1 MKVLA
6 IDFKWFPHTV
16 FPCDGYT
23 KALIKYLIKNIF
35 QCGRFGGIDCWWIW
49 GNKTRNIWRRTWRRP
64 KQDKKVENCRR
75 KFRRRRPCQRG
86 WQNRSKVTPFNVIFD
101 IISLTT
107 SSSLNKLIE
116 CRKHTLT
123 SLPTTQRF
131 RAPRFE
137 IPFQSF
143 CRNCSARKVQL
154 SFSQSTREHFD
165 Q

>member
-86 WQNRSKVTPFNVIFD
+86 WQNRSKVTPFNIIFD
-101 IISLTT
+101 IILIHFNINQDRTHAPFNLHYTLVWILKQT
-107 SSSLNKLIE
+107 SI
-116 CRKHTLT
+116 
-123 SLPTTQRF
+123 
-131 RAPRFE
+131 
-137 IPFQSF
+137 
-143 CRNCSARKVQL
+143 V
-154 SFSQSTREHFD
+154 
-165 Q
+165 